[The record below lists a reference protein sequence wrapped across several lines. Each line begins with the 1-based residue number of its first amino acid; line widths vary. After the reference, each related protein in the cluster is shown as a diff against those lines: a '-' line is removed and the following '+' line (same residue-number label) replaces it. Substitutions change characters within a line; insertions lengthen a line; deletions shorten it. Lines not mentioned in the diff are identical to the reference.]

1 MFPAY
6 DRNGETIGGQGEW
19 ETQSVQFIMFFKGH
33 EKGNFAAVEPLRY
46 KNYQDCFAMRGYFI
60 VVAADFTIVVQC
72 LF

>member
-1 MFPAY
+1 
-6 DRNGETIGGQGEW
+6 
-19 ETQSVQFIMFFKGH
+19 MFFKGH

-60 VVAADFTIVVQC
+60 VVATDFTIVVQC